1 MSSSSSNKQPLM
13 VDRPAT
19 ASTLCTVS
27 SGQSFL
33 TSLIPTAVG
42 NATKVFDV
50 DSSLTDTAIS
60 GAYIDEI
67 FFRYTKR
74 VIQSVD
80 SKTASSGTY
89 SASGTVCTVTL
100 AGGHNLEVGQN
111 VFLDFTTYSAG
122 AVPKDDTFT
131 VLDTTNF
138 TSTTFDVTVPSVG
151 GGPITG
157 NVSITLPT
165 DFCFYLVNTGTV
177 TNINQFFPLFVA
189 SLDSTQQYYS
199 LTLNE
204 ILPLINH
211 PTVQAGANFGSAN
224 NEIAPKQRGLM
235 LKRGQALYVAA
246 SGSAALTNGYYCNV
260 QGGFY

>member
-1 MSSSSSNKQPLM
+1 M

-19 ASTLCTVS
+19 ASTLVTVS

-50 DSSLTDTAIS
+50 DSALTDTAIS

-67 FFRYTKR
+67 FFRYTKK
-74 VIQSVD
+74 VIQTID
-80 SKTASSGTY
+80 AATAPAGTY
-89 SASGTVCTVTL
+89 SATNAVCTVTL
-100 AGGHNLEVGQN
+100 SSGHNLEIGQK
-111 VFLDFTTYSAG
+111 VFLDFTTYSSG
-122 AVPKDDTFT
+122 TVPKDDEFT
-131 VLDTTNF
+131 VLDTVNF

-151 GGPITG
+151 GSAITG
-157 NVSITLPT
+157 AVNISLPT
-165 DFCFYLVNTGTV
+165 DFCFYLVNSGTV

-189 SLDSTQQYYS
+189 SIDSSQQSYS
-199 LTLNE
+199 CTLNE
-204 ILPLINH
+204 VLPFINH
-211 PTVQAGANFGSAN
+211 PTVQAGSNFGSAN

-246 SGSAALTNGYYCNV
+246 SGATALTNGFYCNV

>member
-1 MSSSSSNKQPLM
+1 M

-19 ASTLCTVS
+19 SSTLVTVS

-50 DSSLTDTAIS
+50 DSGLTDTAIS

-67 FFRYTKR
+67 FFRYTKK
-74 VIQSVD
+74 VIQTIDSVAV
-80 SKTASSGTY
+80 TSGTY
-89 SASGTVCTVTL
+89 SANSTTCTVTIS
-100 AGGHNLEVGQN
+100 GGHNLEIGQN
-111 VFLDFTTYSAG
+111 VFLDFSTYSSG
-122 AVPKDDTFT
+122 TVPKDDTFE
-131 VLDTTNF
+131 VKNTTNF
-138 TSTTFDVTVPSVG
+138 TSTTFDVDVPSLSG
-151 GGPITG
+151 TITG
-157 NVSITLPT
+157 NVNISLPT
-165 DFCFYLVNTGTV
+165 DFCFYLVNSGTV

-189 SLDSTQQYYS
+189 SVDSSQQAYS

-211 PTVQAGANFGSAN
+211 PTVQAGANFVSAN
-224 NEIAPKQRGLM
+224 NEVAPKQRGLM

-246 SGSAALTNGYYCNV
+246 SGATALTNGFYCNV

>member
-1 MSSSSSNKQPLM
+1 M

-33 TSLIPTAVG
+33 TSLLPTAVG

-50 DSSLTDTAIS
+50 DSALTDTAIS
-60 GAYIDEI
+60 GAYVDEI

-74 VIQSVD
+74 VLQTVD
-80 SKTASSGTY
+80 AVTAPTGTY
-89 SASGTVCTVTL
+89 SANSTTCTVTL
-100 AGGHNLEVGQN
+100 SSGHNLQIGQQ
-111 VFLDFTTYSAG
+111 VSLDFKTYSSG
-122 AVPKDDTFT
+122 SVPADDVFT
-131 VLDTTNF
+131 VLDTVNF
-138 TSTTFDVTVPSVG
+138 SSTKFDVTIPSVG
-151 GGPITG
+151 GTITG
-157 NVSITLPT
+157 DVDISLPT

-189 SLDSTQQYYS
+189 SVDSSQQSYS
-199 LTLNE
+199 LSE
-204 ILPLINH
+204 QKILPFINH

-224 NEIAPKQRGLM
+224 NALAPKQRGLM

-246 SGSAALTNGYYCNV
+246 SGATALTNGFYCNV

>member
-1 MSSSSSNKQPLM
+1 M

-33 TSLIPTAVG
+33 TSLIPTSVG
-42 NATKVFDV
+42 GATKVFDV
-50 DSSLTDTAIS
+50 DSALTDTAIS

-74 VIQSVD
+74 VLQTID
-80 SKTASSGTY
+80 AATAPTGTY
-89 SASGTVCTVTL
+89 SANSTTCTVTVPN
-100 AGGHNLEVGQN
+100 GHNLEIGQN
-111 VFLDFTTYSAG
+111 VFLDFKTYSSG
-122 AVPKDDTFT
+122 VVPKDDTFEVQDT
-131 VLDTTNF
+131 VNF
-138 TSTTFDVTVPSVG
+138 TSTTFDVTIPSLG
-151 GGPITG
+151 GTITG
-157 NVSITLPT
+157 NVDVSLPT

-189 SLDSTQQYYS
+189 SVDCSQQYYS

-204 ILPLINH
+204 VLPLINH

-246 SGSAALTNGYYCNV
+246 SGATALTNGFYCNV

>member
-1 MSSSSSNKQPLM
+1 M

-33 TSLIPTAVG
+33 TSLLPTAVG
-42 NATKVFDV
+42 NATKIFDV
-50 DSSLTDTAIS
+50 DSALTDTAIS

-74 VIQSVD
+74 VLQTID
-80 SKTASSGTY
+80 AATAPTGTY
-89 SASGTVCTVTL
+89 SANSTTCTVTVPN
-100 AGGHNLEVGQN
+100 GHNLEIGQN
-111 VFLDFTTYSAG
+111 VFLDFKTYSSG
-122 AVPKDDTFT
+122 VVPKDDTFEVQDT
-131 VLDTTNF
+131 VNF
-138 TSTTFDVTVPSVG
+138 TSTTFDVTIPSLG
-151 GGPITG
+151 GTITG
-157 NVSITLPT
+157 NVDVSLPT

-189 SLDSTQQYYS
+189 SVDCSQQYYS

-204 ILPLINH
+204 VLPLINH
-211 PTVQAGANFGSAN
+211 PTVQAGANFVSAN
-224 NEIAPKQRGLM
+224 NEVAPKQRGLM

-246 SGSAALTNGYYCNV
+246 SGSNSLINGFFCNI

>member
-1 MSSSSSNKQPLM
+1 VSSSSSNKQPLM

-33 TSLIPTAVG
+33 TSLLPTSVG

-50 DSSLTDTAIS
+50 DSGLTDTAIS

-67 FFRYTKR
+67 FFRYTKKI
-74 VIQSVD
+74 IQKIDAV
-80 SKTASSGTY
+80 TPPTGTY
-89 SASGTVCTVTL
+89 SANSTTCTVTL
-100 AGGHNLEVGQN
+100 STGHNLTPGQS
-111 VFLDFTTYSAG
+111 VFLDFKTYSSG
-122 AVPKDDTFT
+122 VVPKDDVFT
-131 VLDTTNF
+131 VLDTVNF
-138 TSTTFDVTVPSVG
+138 TSTTFDVTIPSLG
-151 GGPITG
+151 GTITG
-157 NVSITLPT
+157 NVDISLPT
-165 DFCFYLVNTGTV
+165 DFCFYLVSTGTV
-177 TNINQFFPLFVA
+177 TNINQFFPLFIA
-189 SLDSTQQYYS
+189 SIDSSQSYYS

-211 PTVQAGANFGSAN
+211 PTVQAGSNFGSAN

-246 SGSAALTNGYYCNV
+246 SGATALTNGFYCNI

>member
-1 MSSSSSNKQPLM
+1 M

-33 TSLIPTAVG
+33 TSLLPTAVG

-50 DSSLTDTAIS
+50 DSALTDTAIS
-60 GAYIDEI
+60 GAYVDEI

-74 VIQSVD
+74 VLQTIDAV
-80 SKTASSGTY
+80 TASTGTY
-89 SASGTVCTVTL
+89 SANSTTCTVTL
-100 AGGHNLEVGQN
+100 SSGHNLEIGQN
-111 VFLDFTTYSAG
+111 VFLDFKTYSSG
-122 AVPKDDTFT
+122 TVPKDDTFT
-131 VLDTTNF
+131 VLDTVNF
-138 TSTTFDVTVPSVG
+138 TSTTFDVTIPSLSG
-151 GGPITG
+151 TITG
-157 NVSITLPT
+157 NVDISLPT

-189 SLDSTQQYYS
+189 SIDCSQQSYS
-199 LTLNE
+199 LSE
-204 ILPLINH
+204 QKILPFINH

-224 NEIAPKQRGLM
+224 NALAPKQRGLM

-246 SGSAALTNGYYCNV
+246 SGANALTNGFYCNV

>member
-1 MSSSSSNKQPLM
+1 M

-33 TSLIPTAVG
+33 TSLIPTSVG
-42 NATKVFDV
+42 GATKVFDV
-50 DSSLTDTAIS
+50 DSALTDTAIS
-60 GAYIDEI
+60 GAYVDEI

-74 VIQSVD
+74 VLQAIDATST
-80 SKTASSGTY
+80 TAGTY
-89 SASGTVCTVTL
+89 SANSTTCTVTVP
-100 AGGHNLEVGQN
+100 GGHNLEIGQN
-111 VFLDFTTYSAG
+111 VFLDFSSYSSG
-122 AVPKDDTFT
+122 TVPKDDTFE
-131 VLDTTNF
+131 VKNTTNF
-138 TSTTFDVTVPSVG
+138 TSTTFDVDIPSLG
-151 GGPITG
+151 GTITG
-157 NVSITLPT
+157 NVNISLPT

-189 SLDSTQQYYS
+189 SIDSSQQSYS
-199 LTLNE
+199 LSE
-204 ILPLINH
+204 QKILPFINH

-224 NEIAPKQRGLM
+224 NALAPKQRGLM

-246 SGSAALTNGYYCNV
+246 SGANALTNGFYCNV

>member
-1 MSSSSSNKQPLM
+1 M

-33 TSLIPTAVG
+33 TSLIPTSVG
-42 NATKVFDV
+42 GATKVFDV
-50 DSSLTDTAIS
+50 DSALTDTAIS
-60 GAYIDEI
+60 GAYVDEI

-74 VIQSVD
+74 VLQAIDATST
-80 SKTASSGTY
+80 TAGTY
-89 SASGTVCTVTL
+89 SANSTTCTVTIS
-100 AGGHNLEVGQN
+100 GGHNLEIGQN
-111 VFLDFTTYSAG
+111 VFLDFSSYSSG
-122 AVPKDDTFT
+122 TVPKDDTFE
-131 VLDTTNF
+131 VKNTTNF
-138 TSTTFDVTVPSVG
+138 TSTTFDVDIPSLG
-151 GGPITG
+151 GTITG
-157 NVSITLPT
+157 NVNVSLPT

-189 SLDSTQQYYS
+189 SVDSSQQSYS
-199 LTLNE
+199 LSE
-204 ILPLINH
+204 QKILPFINH

-224 NEIAPKQRGLM
+224 NALAPKQRGLM

-246 SGSAALTNGYYCNV
+246 SGANALTNGFYCNI

>member
-1 MSSSSSNKQPLM
+1 M

-19 ASTLCTVS
+19 TSTLCTVS

-33 TSLIPTAVG
+33 TSLLPTAVG

-50 DSSLTDTAIS
+50 DSGLTDTAIS

-74 VIQSVD
+74 VLQTVD
-80 SKTASSGTY
+80 AVTPSTGPY
-89 SASGTVCTVTL
+89 SANGTTCTVTL
-100 AGGHNLEVGQN
+100 STGHNLEIGQK
-111 VFLDFTTYSAG
+111 VFLDFLTYSSG
-122 AVPKDDTFT
+122 AVPKDDEFT
-131 VLDTTNF
+131 VLDTVNYT
-138 TSTTFDVTVPSVG
+138 TTTFDVTIPSVG
-151 GGPITG
+151 STITG
-157 NVSITLPT
+157 NVDISLPV

-189 SLDSTQQYYS
+189 SIDCSQQSYS
-199 LTLNE
+199 LSLE
-204 ILPLINH
+204 KILPFINH
-211 PTVQAGANFGSAN
+211 PTVQAGANFVSAHSDV
-224 NEIAPKQRGLM
+224 APKQRGLM

-246 SGSAALTNGYYCNV
+246 SGATALTSGFFCNV

>member
-1 MSSSSSNKQPLM
+1 M

-33 TSLIPTAVG
+33 TSLIPTSVG
-42 NATKVFDV
+42 GATKVFDA
-50 DSSLTDTAIS
+50 DSALTDTAIS

-74 VIQSVD
+74 VLQTIDAV
-80 SKTASSGTY
+80 TPPTGTY
-89 SASGTVCTVTL
+89 SANSTTCTVTL
-100 AGGHNLEVGQN
+100 SSGHNLEIGQK
-111 VFLDFTTYSAG
+111 VFLDFKTYSSG
-122 AVPKDDTFT
+122 VVPKDDTFT
-131 VLDTTNF
+131 VLDTVNF
-138 TSTTFDVTVPSVG
+138 TSTTFDVTIPSLG
-151 GGPITG
+151 GTITG
-157 NVSITLPT
+157 NVDISLPT

-177 TNINQFFPLFVA
+177 TNINQFFPLFVT
-189 SLDSTQQYYS
+189 SIDCSQQYYS
-199 LTLNE
+199 LTLNQ

-211 PTVQAGANFGSAN
+211 PTVQAGNNFGSGN

-246 SGSAALTNGYYCNV
+246 SGATALTNGFYCNV

>member
-1 MSSSSSNKQPLM
+1 M

-33 TSLIPTAVG
+33 VSLLPTAVG

-50 DSSLTDTAIS
+50 DSGLTDTAIS
-60 GAYIDEI
+60 GAYVDEI

-74 VIQSVD
+74 VIETVD
-80 SKTASSGTY
+80 AVTAPTGTY
-89 SASGTVCTVTL
+89 SANGTTCTVTL
-100 AGGHNLEVGQN
+100 SSGHNLEIGQK
-111 VFLDFTTYSAG
+111 VFLDFLTYSSG
-122 AVPKDDTFT
+122 TVPKDDTFT
-131 VLDTTNF
+131 VENTTNF
-138 TSTTFDVTVPSVG
+138 TATTFDVTIPSVG
-151 GGPITG
+151 STITG
-157 NVSITLPT
+157 NVAISLPI
-165 DFCFYLVNTGTV
+165 DFCFYLVNTGVV

-189 SLDSTQQYYS
+189 SVDSSQQEYS
-199 LTLNE
+199 LTQQK
-204 ILPLINH
+204 ILPFINH
-211 PTVQAGANFGSAN
+211 PTVQAGSNFGSAN

-246 SGSAALTNGYYCNV
+246 SGATALTNGFYCNV

>member
-1 MSSSSSNKQPLM
+1 M

-33 TSLIPTAVG
+33 VSLLPTAVG

-50 DSSLTDTAIS
+50 DSALTDTSIS
-60 GAYIDEI
+60 GAYVDEI

-74 VIQSVD
+74 ILRTVD
-80 SKTASSGTY
+80 AATAPAGTY
-89 SASGTVCTVTL
+89 SATNTTCTVTL
-100 AGGHNLEVGQN
+100 STGHNLEIGQK
-111 VFLDFTTYSAG
+111 VFLDFTTYSSG
-122 AVPKDDTFT
+122 TVPKDDTFT

-138 TSTTFDVTVPSVG
+138 TATTFDVTVPSVG
-151 GGPITG
+151 GSAITG
-157 NVSITLPT
+157 AVNISLPT

-189 SLDSTQQYYS
+189 SIDSSQQDYS

-211 PTVQAGANFGSAN
+211 PTVQAGNDFGADN
-224 NEIAPKQRGLM
+224 NRVAPKQRGLM

-246 SGSAALTNGYYCNV
+246 SGATALTNGFYCNV